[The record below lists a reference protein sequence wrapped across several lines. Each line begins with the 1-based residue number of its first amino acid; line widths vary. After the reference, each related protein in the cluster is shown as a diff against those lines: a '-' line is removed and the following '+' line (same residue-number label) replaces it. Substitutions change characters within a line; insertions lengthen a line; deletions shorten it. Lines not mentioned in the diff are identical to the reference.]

1 MDIKGVRTMQQL
13 DIFTVEQPV
22 TNGNA
27 TGFKYRKRLYNE
39 NDNYLYTAIPTEQGY
54 RLVPVSIYLKGE
66 QLFYLTTED
75 YKQFIAVRNLI
86 EVIPK
91 DVEARL

>member
-1 MDIKGVRTMQQL
+1 MMQQL
-13 DIFTVEQPV
+13 ELFTNKKV
-22 TNGNA
+22 
-27 TGFKYRKRLYNE
+27 GFKYRKRLYNE

-75 YKQFIAVRNLI
+75 YKQSIADRELVEIL
-86 EVIPK
+86 PK

>member
-1 MDIKGVRTMQQL
+1 MQQL

-27 TGFKYRKRLYNE
+27 TGFKYRKRLYN
-39 NDNYLYTAIPTEQGY
+39 DNQNYMYTAIPIEQGY

-75 YKQFIAVRNLI
+75 YKQFIADRGLI

>member
-1 MDIKGVRTMQQL
+1 MHQL
-13 DIFTVEQPV
+13 ELFTDKKL
-22 TNGNA
+22 
-27 TGFKYRKRLYNE
+27 GFKYRKRLYN
-39 NDNYLYTAIPTEQGY
+39 DNQNYMYTAIPIEKGY

-66 QLFYLTTED
+66 QLFDLTVKE
-75 YKQFIAVRNLI
+75 YKQFIADRELT

>member
-1 MDIKGVRTMQQL
+1 MHQL
-13 DIFTVEQPV
+13 ELFTDKKL
-22 TNGNA
+22 
-27 TGFKYRKRLYNE
+27 GFKYRKRLC
-39 NDNYLYTAIPTEQGY
+39 NDNQNYMYTAIPIETGY
-54 RLVPVSIYLKGE
+54 KLVPVSIYLKGE

-75 YKQFIAVRNLI
+75 YKQFIADRELT

>member
-1 MDIKGVRTMQQL
+1 MQQL

-27 TGFKYRKRLYNE
+27 TGFKYRKRLYN
-39 NDNYLYTAIPTEQGY
+39 DNQNYMYTAIPIEEGY
-54 RLVPVSIYLKGE
+54 KLVPVSIYLKGE

-75 YKQFIAVRNLI
+75 YKQFIADRNLI

>member
-1 MDIKGVRTMQQL
+1 MMQQL
-13 DIFTVEQPV
+13 ELFTDKKL
-22 TNGNA
+22 
-27 TGFKYRKRLYNE
+27 GFKYRKRLYNA
-39 NDNYLYTAIPTEQGY
+39 NQNYMYTAIPIEEGY
-54 RLVPVSIYLKGE
+54 KLVPVSIYLKGE

-75 YKQFIAVRNLI
+75 YKQFIADRNLI

>member
-1 MDIKGVRTMQQL
+1 MQQL
-13 DIFTVEQPV
+13 DIFTVELPV

-27 TGFKYRKRLYNE
+27 TGFKYRKRLYN
-39 NDNYLYTAIPTEQGY
+39 DNQNYMYTAIPIEEGY
-54 RLVPVSIYLKGE
+54 KLVPVSIYLKGE

-75 YKQFIAVRNLI
+75 YKQFIADRELT

-91 DVEARL
+91 DVAKRVGV

>member
-1 MDIKGVRTMQQL
+1 MMQQL
-13 DIFTVEQPV
+13 ELFTNKQV
-22 TNGNA
+22 
-27 TGFKYRKRLYNE
+27 GFKYRKRLYNE

-54 RLVPVSIYLKGE
+54 KLVPISIYLKGE
-66 QLFYLTTED
+66 QLFDLTTEE
-75 YKQFIAVRNLI
+75 YKQFIADRELT

>member
-1 MDIKGVRTMQQL
+1 MQQL

-22 TNGNA
+22 TNGDA
-27 TGFKYRKRLYNE
+27 TGFKYRKRLYN
-39 NDNYLYTAIPTEQGY
+39 DNQNYMYTAIPIEEGY
-54 RLVPVSIYLKGE
+54 KLVPVSIYLKGE

-75 YKQFIAVRNLI
+75 YKQFIADRNLI

>member
-1 MDIKGVRTMQQL
+1 MHQL
-13 DIFTVEQPV
+13 ELFTDKKL
-22 TNGNA
+22 
-27 TGFKYRKRLYNE
+27 GFKYRKRLYN
-39 NDNYLYTAIPTEQGY
+39 DNQNYMYTAIQIEEGY

-75 YKQFIAVRNLI
+75 YKQFIADRELT

>member
-1 MDIKGVRTMQQL
+1 MQQL
-13 DIFTVEQPV
+13 ELFTEKEL
-22 TNGNA
+22 
-27 TGFKYRKRLYNE
+27 GFKYRRRLYND
-39 NDNYLYTAIPTEQGY
+39 NQNYLYTVIPIEEGY
-54 RLVPVSIYLKGE
+54 KLVPVSIYLKGE

-75 YKQFIAVRNLI
+75 YKQFIADRNLI

>member
-1 MDIKGVRTMQQL
+1 MQQL

-27 TGFKYRKRLYNE
+27 TGFKYRKRLYN
-39 NDNYLYTAIPTEQGY
+39 DNQNYMYTAIPIEEGY
-54 RLVPVSIYLKGE
+54 KLVPVSIYLKGE
-66 QLFYLTTED
+66 QLFYLTTEG
-75 YKQFIAVRNLI
+75 YKQFIADRELT